1 MNKERKSLTLSEMHE
16 LDVKKVMDDI
26 DYLDAIVD
34 SCDDKSVLEMWRA
47 RNGLGLLSDKEYI
60 TLAQFRTANTRLYD
74 IGNKFK
80 RKCDCIKTIT
90 LD

>member
-1 MNKERKSLTLSEMHE
+1 MNKEREHLTLSEMHE

-80 RKCDCIKTIT
+80 RKCGCKEQ
-90 LD
+90 LKLS

>member
-1 MNKERKSLTLSEMHE
+1 MNKERKPLTLSEMHE

-47 RNGLGLLSDKEYI
+47 RNGLGLLSDKERI
-60 TLAQFRTANTRLYD
+60 TLAQFVTTNTRLEE

-80 RKCDCIKTIT
+80 NKCKCNRQPKRS
-90 LD
+90 

>member
-1 MNKERKSLTLSEMHE
+1 MHE
-16 LDVKKVMDDI
+16 LDVKKVMDNI

-34 SCDDKSVLEMWRA
+34 SCDNKSVLEMWRA

-80 RKCDCIKTIT
+80 RKCDCKEQ
-90 LD
+90 LKLS